1 MLGAKVDHAIAQHS
15 LQMMNHANG
24 MQAKRAE
31 PMRVPPVILSDARGS
46 IGSTLCNRSDDLHRP
61 GQLTL
66 EGFLSQSPWYSAL
79 TVEQKTRVM
88 RDSFDRSYDAG
99 AVACHRG
106 DPADHWLAVMEGIVK
121 VDTASREGRVIT
133 FAGVPAGSWFGEG
146 VVLKDGPRP
155 YSVVAIRDSRL
166 AFVPKSTF
174 LWLLE
179 QNHSFSR
186 YVIDQLNA
194 RCGYYVGLVHNLRLH
209 EASARVAFC
218 LAELFNQQLYPATD
232 KTLGFSQEEI
242 GRLSG
247 LSRQN
252 TNRAIRELEDAGLV
266 AAEYGS
272 IQILDLEAL
281 RRFAHSGD

>member
-1 MLGAKVDHAIAQHS
+1 
-15 LQMMNHANG
+15 
-24 MQAKRAE
+24 
-31 PMRVPPVILSDARGS
+31 MRVPPVVRSKSSGLVDSSLCDRNEGS
-46 IGSTLCNRSDDLHRP
+46 SKSGH
-61 GQLTL
+61 LTL
-66 EGFLSQSPWYSAL
+66 EAFLLRAPWYANLS
-79 TVEQKTRVM
+79 VEAKTRVL

-99 AVACHRG
+99 TVACHRG

-121 VDTASREGRVIT
+121 VDTASREGRAIT

-146 VVLKDGPRP
+146 VVLKDEPRP
-155 YSVVAIRDSRL
+155 YSVVAIRHSRL

-179 QNHSFSR
+179 RSHSFSR

-242 GRLSG
+242 GRLCG

-252 TNRAIRELEDAGLV
+252 TNRAIHELEDAGLV
-266 AAEYGS
+266 VAEYGS
-272 IQILDLEAL
+272 IQILDLDAL
-281 RRFAHSGD
+281 RQFARSGD

>member
-1 MLGAKVDHAIAQHS
+1 
-15 LQMMNHANG
+15 MMNHVNG

-31 PMRVPPVILSDARGS
+31 PMRVSPVVLSKSSSLVD
-46 IGSTLCNRSDDLHRP
+46 STLQNRNDGFCKP
-61 GQLTL
+61 GHLSLEAFLLQAPWCSNLT
-66 EGFLSQSPWYSAL
+66 S
-79 TVEQKTRVM
+79 EQKTRVM

-146 VVLKDGPRP
+146 VVLKDEPRP

-179 QNHSFSR
+179 QSHSFSR

-242 GRLSG
+242 GRLCG

-266 AAEYGS
+266 VAEYGS
-272 IQILDLEAL
+272 IQILDLAAL

>member
-1 MLGAKVDHAIAQHS
+1 
-15 LQMMNHANG
+15 MMNHVNR

-31 PMRVPPVILSDARGS
+31 PMRVSPVVLSKSSSLVD
-46 IGSTLCNRSDDLHRP
+46 STLRHRND
-61 GQLTL
+61 GLSKSGHLTL
-66 EGFLSQSPWYSAL
+66 EGFLLQAPWYANL
-79 TVEQKTRVM
+79 TWEQKTRVM

-99 AVACHRG
+99 TVACHRG
-106 DPADHWLAVMEGIVK
+106 DPADHWLGVMEGIVK

-133 FAGVPAGSWFGEG
+133 FAGLPAGSWFGEG
-146 VVLKDGPRP
+146 AVLKDAPRP

-218 LAELFNQQLYPATD
+218 LAALFNQQLYPATD

-252 TNRAIRELEDAGLV
+252 TNRAIRELEEAGLV
-266 AAEYGS
+266 AAEYGA